1 MPQVAQKP
9 VAPTQKTGFD
19 RKKPE
24 KPIDKKEKKPYSVPQ
39 DKIAD
44 LSMDEQNLLKL
55 LGEGEILADEL
66 IAASGIPAG
75 KVLSML
81 TMLQIKGIVEL
92 LPGKRIILKS

>member
-1 MPQVAQKP
+1 
-9 VAPTQKTGFD
+9 
-19 RKKPE
+19 
-24 KPIDKKEKKPYSVPQ
+24 
-39 DKIAD
+39 
-44 LSMDEQNLLKL
+44 MDEQNLLKL